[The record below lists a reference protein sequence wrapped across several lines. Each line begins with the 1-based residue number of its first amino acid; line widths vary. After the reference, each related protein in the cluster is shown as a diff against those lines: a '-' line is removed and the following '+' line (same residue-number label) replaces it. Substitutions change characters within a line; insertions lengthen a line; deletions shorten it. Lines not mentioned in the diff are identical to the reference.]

1 MPRVCGL
8 DDTLRYLVRR
18 WPSVAVRIDREET
31 TPTCD
36 TEWDGIERPT
46 GRVLVVM
53 VGDDV
58 RTAVDPEDLTPIE
71 DADYCSECG
80 QIGCTADGRE

>member
-1 MPRVCGL
+1 MTVCGL
-8 DDTLRYLVRR
+8 DDTLRYQVAH
-18 WPSVAVRIDREET
+18 WPGIAVRIDREET
-31 TPTCD
+31 EPDDD
-36 TEWDGIERPT
+36 TEWSGIEEPT

-80 QIGCTADGRE
+80 QIGCAADGRE